1 MIDNDLV
8 IAFIPARGGSKGLPG
23 KNMLE
28 INGKSL
34 IELAVESSRGDLI
47 GTPVD
52 LVVVSSDDDA
62 ILEHAHELDCV
73 NFKRSEFAATDEAT
87 AADALR
93 DYFGAPD
100 VMIDLD
106 GRDPWVLYLQ
116 PTSPGRTGRHV
127 EEAFNMITPTIRSV
141 VSVSSPEK
149 SPYWTLNINASGRL
163 SPLFPDAFNS
173 NRQSLPPAYVPNG
186 AIYLFKLSDFLS
198 AGAVPVEGAA
208 AYIMSANESID
219 VDTKADFD
227 RAKALLEG

>member
-1 MIDNDLV
+1 MIDNELV

-23 KNMLE
+23 KNMLK
-28 INGKSL
+28 INGKTL

-52 LVVVSSDDDA
+52 LVVVSSDDQD
-62 ILEHAHELDCV
+62 ILEHASELGCV
-73 NFKRSEFAATDEAT
+73 NFERSEFAATDEAT
-87 AADALR
+87 AADAIR

-100 VMIDLD
+100 VMVDIED
-106 GRDPWVLYLQ
+106 RDPWVIYLQ

-127 EEAFNMITPTIRSV
+127 EEAFNMISPSIRSV
-141 VSVSSPEK
+141 VSVVSPEK

-173 NRQSLPPAYVPNG
+173 NRQSLPPAYIPNG
-186 AIYLFKLSDFLS
+186 AIYIFKLSDFMATGS
-198 AGAVPVEGAA
+198 VPVDGAA

-219 VDTKADFD
+219 VDTQADFD
-227 RAKALLEG
+227 RAKALLER

>member
-1 MIDNDLV
+1 MIDDNLV

-23 KNMLE
+23 KNMLQ

-52 LVVVSSDDDA
+52 LVVVSSDDEA
-62 ILEHAHELDCV
+62 ILEHAQKLGCI

-87 AADALR
+87 AADAIR
-93 DYFGAPD
+93 DYFGSPD
-100 VMIDLD
+100 VMIDMD

-141 VSVSSPEK
+141 VSVVAPEK

-173 NRQSLPPAYVPNG
+173 NRQTLPPAYIPNG
-186 AIYLFKLSDFLS
+186 AIYLFKLSDFLATGS
-198 AGAVPVEGAA
+198 VPVDGAA

-219 VDTKADFD
+219 VDTQSDFD
-227 RAKALLEG
+227 RAKALLER